1 MSFIFGG
8 RCADGAVV
16 AADRRV
22 LRGLELGEDSDKV
35 YLLGPQG
42 TPTMVVSFAGVRD
55 FGLRLVDVLRENREQ
70 PLAELVRLAKTT
82 LREIWDANKDALRDD
97 ARVDALLAGYDEGGW
112 RLFLVS
118 CEGWAEE
125 SPLECLGDGGGYAR
139 SLARALWDHA
149 LPGEE
154 LWQVAVFVIGY
165 TGQHHVSVGGTPDVF
180 LLRDGGGVERVEE
193 ERVLTALG
201 QVDMV
206 AAGLRRTLLEGLG

>member
-70 PLAELVRLAKTT
+70 PLAELVR
-82 LREIWDANKDALRDD
+82 
-97 ARVDALLAGYDEGGW
+97 
-112 RLFLVS
+112 
-118 CEGWAEE
+118 
-125 SPLECLGDGGGYAR
+125 
-139 SLARALWDHA
+139 
-149 LPGEE
+149 
-154 LWQVAVFVIGY
+154 
-165 TGQHHVSVGGTPDVF
+165 
-180 LLRDGGGVERVEE
+180 
-193 ERVLTALG
+193 
-201 QVDMV
+201 
-206 AAGLRRTLLEGLG
+206 